1 MEPAAGAQTAMVRW
15 STETI
20 DARERFSFWRE
31 VVCQTVLNVS
41 IESPRERI
49 SARMTGRNFGDLRFA
64 AFDTT
69 GYEIVRSRQD
79 VARTPVD
86 HYLISL
92 QLRGQSR
99 ISQDDETIALE
110 PGDITVFDG
119 QRPFHI
125 AFSES
130 ASRTIAVVPR
140 AILDRCA
147 PALRA
152 SPRRKIVSDSPFAD
166 LARRHL
172 LLLTAD
178 EHPLSEHE
186 ATQLTKN
193 LCNLLALAGA
203 RDVTPS
209 CLQPELMLEAIL
221 AFCRRNLHDPDLS
234 PQLVAA
240 RFGISVRTLHLR
252 FEKLGQSF
260 GRWLL
265 ERRLN
270 ACSRALRDPQQLRC
284 SISDIAYRWGF
295 NDLSH
300 FNKAFRTRFGMPPGQ
315 WRSRREPLSEP
326 GH

>member
-20 DARERFSFWRE
+20 DARDRFSFWRE

-41 IESPRERI
+41 IESPLERL

-64 AFDTT
+64 AFDST
-69 GYEIVRSRQD
+69 GYEIVRSRQH
-79 VARTPVD
+79 VARAPVD

-99 ISQDDETIALE
+99 IVQDDEAIALE
-110 PGDITVFDG
+110 PGEITVFDG

-125 AFSES
+125 VFSES
-130 ASRTIAVVPR
+130 VSRTIAVVPR
-140 AILDRCA
+140 ALVDRYA

-152 SPRRKIVSDSPFAD
+152 GPHRKIRSDSPFAD

-178 EHPLSEHE
+178 EPRMNEHE

-193 LCNLLALAGA
+193 LCNLLALAGTREVA
-203 RDVTPS
+203 PG
-209 CLQPELMLEAIL
+209 CLQPELMLEAML
-221 AFCRRNLHDPDLS
+221 AFCRRNLHDPELS
-234 PQLVAA
+234 PQLVAR

-270 ACSRALRDPQQLRC
+270 ACSKALRDPQQARC
-284 SISDIAYRWGF
+284 SISAIAYRWGF

-300 FNKAFRTRFGMPPGQ
+300 FNKAFRARFGMPPGQ
-315 WRSRREPLSEP
+315 WRARQEPL
-326 GH
+326 

>member
-1 MEPAAGAQTAMVRW
+1 MELIPGAETAMVRW

-41 IESPRERI
+41 IESPRERL

-64 AFDTT
+64 AFDST
-69 GYEIVRSRQD
+69 GYEIVRSRRD
-79 VARTPVD
+79 VARAPVD

-99 ISQDDETIALE
+99 ISQDDETIALD
-110 PGDITVFDG
+110 PGEITVFDG

-125 AFSES
+125 TFSEP

-140 AILDRCA
+140 AIVDRCA
-147 PALRA
+147 PALLAR
-152 SPRRKIVSDSPFAD
+152 PRHKILSDSPFTD

-178 EHPLSEHE
+178 EHRLSEHE

-193 LCNLLALAGA
+193 LCNLLAVA
-203 RDVTPS
+203 RTHDVTPS
-209 CLQPELMLEAIL
+209 GLQSELMLEAIL
-221 AFCRRNLHDPDLS
+221 AFCRRNLHDPALS
-234 PQLVAA
+234 PQFVAT

-270 ACSRALRDPQQLRC
+270 ACSKALRDQQQLNR
-284 SISDIAYRWGF
+284 SVSDIAYRWGF

-300 FNKAFRTRFGMPPGQ
+300 FNRTFRARFGMPPGQ
-315 WRSRREPLSEP
+315 WRSRREP
-326 GH
+326 

>member
-1 MEPAAGAQTAMVRW
+1 MELAAGVETAMVRW

-20 DARERFSFWRE
+20 DARDRFSFWRE
-31 VVCQTVLNVS
+31 VVCQTVLNVA
-41 IESPRERI
+41 IELPRERL
-49 SARMTGRNFGDLRFA
+49 SARMTGRSFGDLRFA
-64 AFDTT
+64 AFDST
-69 GYEIVRSRQD
+69 GYEIVRSRQH
-79 VARTPVD
+79 VARAPVD

-92 QLRGQSR
+92 QLRGQSH

-110 PGDITVFDG
+110 PGEISVFDG

-125 AFSES
+125 TFSES
-130 ASRTIAVVPR
+130 VSRTIAVVPR
-140 AILDRCA
+140 AMLDRCA
-147 PALRA
+147 PVLRA
-152 SPRRKIVSDSPFAD
+152 SPRRKISSDAPFAD

-172 LLLTAD
+172 LLLTAGED
-178 EHPLSEHE
+178 RLSEHE

-193 LCNLLALAGA
+193 LCNLLALART

-209 CLQPELMLEAIL
+209 CLQPELMLEAML
-221 AFCRRNLHDPDLS
+221 AFCRRNLHDPELS

-270 ACSRALRDPQQLRC
+270 ACSRALRDPHQLRC
-284 SISDIAYRWGF
+284 SISEIAYRWGF

-300 FNKAFRTRFGMPPGQ
+300 FNKTFRTRFGMPPGQ
-315 WRSRREPLSEP
+315 WRSRREP
-326 GH
+326 